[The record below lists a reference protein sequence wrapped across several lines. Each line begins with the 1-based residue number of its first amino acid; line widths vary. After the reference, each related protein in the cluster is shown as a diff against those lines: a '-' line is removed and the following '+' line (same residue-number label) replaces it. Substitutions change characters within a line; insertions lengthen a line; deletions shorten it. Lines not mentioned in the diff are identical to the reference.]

1 MCKELWRILKINGKW
16 SGILLAIVLLVALGL
31 RLSHLGQRVVWF
43 DEANSLLVAQA
54 TPAKIIDAAR
64 DDVHSALYYL
74 ILHIW
79 QSVATGETGARML
92 SVLAAVAAVAA
103 VYFLGSRLAGRDA
116 GLLSAG
122 LLGLSP
128 LHVWYSQEI
137 RMYSVQTLMICLSFL
152 FLFKAL
158 REGRRIPWILYA
170 LCTALTLYV
179 QYTSIFAVLA
189 QGVFVAIYYRKQ
201 RKVLWR
207 WLQSQCAVAL
217 LFTPCL
223 PLLFWQTARVTGR
236 SWIQPLELHQVL
248 GFFSLFSGAHLGDVR
263 SRTLSVLV
271 SIAALGTASVILYR
285 KHENRETAWFLILWF
300 SLPIILLL
308 ALSLR
313 QNLFLPRTLVYT
325 TPALAL
331 LMGCALARAEKG
343 IERLAGTLMVVILV
357 SANLFAL
364 RNYYISDNPWVK
376 SDLREGADEVARDLR
391 AGDVIVHSSQ
401 FSYRPFQYYLGDR
414 VVEGVVR
421 QPEKLPHLFAV
432 TGDGQL
438 PQDGK
443 NFRRIWLVLYPD
455 FKNQDFH
462 EKVRTWMD
470 GHHHFVQALH
480 SSSTLFIGLYE
491 CQGAELAP
499 VIE

>member
-1 MCKELWRILKINGKW
+1 VNIDRKR
-16 SGILLAIVLLVALGL
+16 SGTLLGLVLAAALGL
-31 RLSHLGQRVVWF
+31 RLFHLGQRVVWF
-43 DEANSLLVAQA
+43 DEANSLLVARA
-54 TPAKIIDAAR
+54 TPTEIVDAAR

-74 ILHIW
+74 ILHVW
-79 QSVATGETGARML
+79 QSTATGETGARML

-103 VYFLGSRLAGRDA
+103 VYFLGSLLAGRGA

-137 RMYSVQTLMICLSFL
+137 RMYSMQTLLICLSFL
-152 FLFKAL
+152 FLLKAL
-158 REGRRIPWILYA
+158 REGRATSWVGYV

-189 QGVFVAIYYRKQ
+189 ENVFAAIYYRKD
-201 RKVLWR
+201 RRMFRR
-207 WLQSQCAVAL
+207 WLLSQCAVAL
-217 LFTPCL
+217 LFAPCL
-223 PLLFWQTARVTGR
+223 PLLVWQTTRVTGR

-248 GFFSLFSGAHLGDVR
+248 GFFSLFSGAYLGDAR
-263 SRTLSVLV
+263 SRTFSVLV
-271 SIAALGTASVILYR
+271 SMAAVSAAIVILYR
-285 KHENRETAWFLILWF
+285 KRENRETAWFLVLWF

-325 TPALAL
+325 VPALSL

-343 IERLAGTLMVVILV
+343 IERWAGVLMVTVLV

-364 RNYYISDNPWVK
+364 RSYYMSDNPWVK
-376 SDLREGADEVARDLR
+376 SDLREGAHEVARDFR
-391 AGDVIVHSSQ
+391 PGDVIVHSSQ
-401 FSYRPFQYYLGDR
+401 FSYRPFQYYLGNR

-421 QPEKLPHLFAV
+421 QPEKLLHLFAA

-443 NFRRIWLVLYPD
+443 DFKRIWLVLYPD

-480 SSSTLFIGLYE
+480 SSPSLFIGLYAR
-491 CQGAELAP
+491 QGPELAP